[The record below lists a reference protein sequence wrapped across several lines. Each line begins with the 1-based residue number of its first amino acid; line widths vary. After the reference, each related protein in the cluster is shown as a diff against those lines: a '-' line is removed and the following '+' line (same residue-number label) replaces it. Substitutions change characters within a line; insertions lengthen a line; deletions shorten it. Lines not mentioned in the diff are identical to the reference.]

1 MLASVS
7 GFVYHFSEDPSIVRF
22 VPHVPRSNPT
32 QAPAVWAIDGDHAPL
47 YWFPRDC
54 PRVTAWARNDTERA
68 ELQHAFCTA
77 AERVHAIEV
86 GWLHAM
92 QTTAL
97 YRYTF
102 DASSFRPSS
111 EASGQWI
118 SESIIEPVHVGPFG
132 ALLERPADAA
142 IELRIVPSLW
152 PLHDLAVA
160 DRWDFSVVRMSNA
173 RAPKPGRRG

>member
-1 MLASVS
+1 MLAYVS

-32 QAPAVWAIDGDHAPL
+32 QAPAVWGIDGDHAPL

-68 ELQHAFCTA
+68 EFHRAFCTA
-77 AERVHAIEV
+77 ADRFHAIEV
-86 GWLHAM
+86 GWLQAM
-92 QTTAL
+92 QATTL
-97 YRYTF
+97 YGYTV
-102 DASSFRPSS
+102 DASFFRPWS

-118 SESIIEPVHVGPFG
+118 SESIIEPVHVDPVG
-132 ALLERPADAA
+132 ALLERHADAA

-152 PLHDLAVA
+152 PVHDLAVA
-160 DRWDFSVVRMSNA
+160 ERWDFSIVRLSNA
-173 RAPKPGRRG
+173 HAPQPSRSG